1 MRWVDLKGYIGPDRR
16 KARAGMR
23 LVNRRRDDLSGPAP
37 SVSTALRQLRVKVFD
52 ANTPD
57 GMKDFIERC
66 KAVAILAND
75 SNERPAANVIM
86 DMARKLEKVNGQD
99 VRDKLYPI
107 LDRAVAALS
116 GNTGTR

>member
-1 MRWVDLKGYIGPDRR
+1 MKGYIGPDRR

-23 LVNRRRDDLSGPAP
+23 LINRRKDDISGPAP
-37 SVSTALRQLRVKVFD
+37 SVATALRQLRVKVFD
-52 ANTPD
+52 ANTPE

-66 KAVAILAND
+66 RAVAILANE
-75 SNERPAANVIM
+75 SNERQVGNVIM

-107 LDRAVAALS
+107 IDRAVHALS
-116 GNTGTR
+116 SNR